1 MYRNIYRK
9 YKENHKY
16 MDFRE
21 KIWLIFIIKIVITRN
36 ILFMLSFSSE
46 KRTLLREGRR
56 DLIMKEMI
64 MEVMNDSTSVFM
76 IGVIV
81 VLAGISII
89 EGLIAKLHYKRS
101 FLITFLISF
110 LISPIISLL
119 ILVIQNQSWSGGYE
133 PSTFVREN
141 DEDDWLSYNEP
152 LQERHFDRRIC
163 SMVDDDWVC

>member
-1 MYRNIYRK
+1 
-9 YKENHKY
+9 
-16 MDFRE
+16 
-21 KIWLIFIIKIVITRN
+21 
-36 ILFMLSFSSE
+36 
-46 KRTLLREGRR
+46 
-56 DLIMKEMI
+56 MKEMI